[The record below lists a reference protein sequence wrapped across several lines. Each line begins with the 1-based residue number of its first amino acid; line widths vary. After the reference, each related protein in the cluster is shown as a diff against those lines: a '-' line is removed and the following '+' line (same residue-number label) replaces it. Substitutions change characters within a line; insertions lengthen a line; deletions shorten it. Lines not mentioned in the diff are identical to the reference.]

1 MSKILLLSILSLAT
15 TSVFSQ
21 LELFN
26 KGDGAGGGL
35 TLYVGQNQ
43 TVQAEGDVSNGTGA
57 TIQFEAAGTPL
68 LKLKGNFANHTSG
81 VYTLG
86 TEQIEFNGSSLQTA
100 DFGGDNIYGMK
111 TSNSSNVQTIRNV
124 TITGSMEY
132 STGHVVSTTSAY
144 PTIETTGSVTG
155 ADDDSHN
162 FGPIAKNFNST
173 TEFTYPVGDG
183 TDYRYSTFTP
193 ASASAVTMRSMYY
206 GSKYPDFSA
215 ITPIY
220 KVSRTEYWDMYRTSG
235 SIDGTVTLSWDAK
248 SGGVTTLADLLVAW
262 YDGTDWNSAGGNNPT
277 GNTSIGDV
285 ESDAAWSTYNKFFTL
300 ATSSSDNA
308 LPVEL
313 IRFDAEKENETARI
327 EWETASEINSDYFSI
342 QKSTNGIDFKEF
354 DQVSAAGLSTESV
367 SYFSYDFNP
376 SAGNNYYQLIAI
388 DQDDTFEKSDVK
400 VVNFKAEDEIELS
413 MKIYPNPTQ
422 SVANFNFDAPEDGI
436 YSIKIFNIVG
446 KIIFSANVMGI
457 LGNGEFAINLS
468 TFESGK
474 YFVTFSSPTGE
485 TINNSIEKI

>member
-1 MSKILLLSILSLAT
+1 MNKYLLLSILSLAT

-26 KGDGAGGGL
+26 EGGSSL
-35 TLYVGQNQ
+35 TFYIGQSQ

-57 TIQFEAAGTPL
+57 TMQFEAAGTPL

-111 TSNSSNVQTIRNV
+111 TSNSSNVQIDRHV
-124 TITGSMEY
+124 TITGSLEY
-132 STGHVVSTTSAY
+132 STGDVISTTSAY

-173 TEFTYPVGDG
+173 TEFSYPIGDG
-183 TDYRYSTFTP
+183 TAYRYSTFTP
-193 ASASAVTMRSMYY
+193 ASTSALTMRSMYY
-206 GSKYPDFSA
+206 GSTYPD
-215 ITPIY
+215 ITYNAPIY
-220 KVSRTEYWDMYRTSG
+220 KVSQTEYWDMYRTSG
-235 SIDGTVTLSWDAK
+235 AINGVVTLSWDTE
-248 SGGVTTLADLLVAW
+248 SGGVTTLADLLVAY

-277 GNTSIGDV
+277 GTTASGDV
-285 ESDAAWSTYNKFFTL
+285 ESDAAWSVYDKFFTL

-313 IRFDAEKENETARI
+313 VKFEAEKENETTRL
-327 EWETASEINSDYFSI
+327 EWETAAEINSDYFSI
-342 QKSTNGIDFKEF
+342 QKSTNGIEFTEF
-354 DQVSAAGLSTESV
+354 DQVSAAGLSTEAV
-367 SYFSYDFNP
+367 SYYSYDFTP
-376 SAGNNYYQLIAI
+376 SAGNNYYKLVAI
-388 DQDDTFEKSDVK
+388 DLDQTFEESDVK
-400 VVNFKAEDEIELS
+400 VVNFTAAEDIELS
-413 MKIYPNPTQ
+413 MKIYPNPTR

-436 YSIKIFNIVG
+436 YGIKIFNIVG
-446 KIIFSANVMGI
+446 KLVYSANVIGVI
-457 LGNGEFAINLS
+457 GNGEFSINVS

-474 YFVTFSSPTGE
+474 YFIQLASPSGE
-485 TINNSIEKI
+485 IINNSIEKI